1 MGELQKHN
9 SRRPPLEKGFG
20 IEPSRVPNAQW
31 SSKPSRMEAVVA
43 TVSSLAVYN
52 HRRSTPSA
60 NPGGCEIVYTRCRGL
75 ANNKEL
81 INHHQQQGAVA
92 PDAALPANQ
101 PLEDQSWKI
110 SNLRYRY

>member
-1 MGELQKHN
+1 
-9 SRRPPLEKGFG
+9 
-20 IEPSRVPNAQW
+20 
-31 SSKPSRMEAVVA
+31 MEAVVS
-43 TVSSLAVYN
+43 TPVSSPAVYT
-52 HRRSTPSA
+52 HRRSTTSA

-81 INHHQQQGAVA
+81 INPHQQQGAVA

-110 SNLRYRY
+110 SNLRYQY